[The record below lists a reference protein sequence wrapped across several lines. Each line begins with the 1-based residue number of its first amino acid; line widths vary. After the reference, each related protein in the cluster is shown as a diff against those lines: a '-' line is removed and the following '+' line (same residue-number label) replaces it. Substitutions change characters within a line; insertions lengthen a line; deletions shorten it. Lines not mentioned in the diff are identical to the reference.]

1 VLQANRLVT
10 LPGGTQQ
17 TASTSATVSG
27 LQRIGHGAH
36 ARTILNLNLGPVH
49 LDILGVVVDLQ
60 PVTIK
65 VQAIP
70 GRGQILGNLLSSP
83 GLHGQR
89 LINTLAG
96 ELNTLINA
104 GDRLANLL
112 TPSIPLGSGA
122 TLNTQQLSQDLTSAG
137 VTAGTGACPIL
148 SLDTGPI
155 DLNLL
160 GLDVSIPTGIH
171 LKVTAIPSGQTVNGD
186 SGGLLGS
193 LLCQLA
199 NALNN
204 PSQVAGFLSAADLSN
219 ILNGL
224 ANPLQSPAASTA
236 PLSAG
241 LSRGLLN
248 QARANAA
255 SALAPTNILSLTL
268 GPINLNL
275 LGLQVT
281 TSPICLKVS
290 AQRGPGNLLGN
301 LLGGVLGQPGISLRG
316 FLNALGNAFTGL
328 GGLQGNLG
336 GSGTT
341 GLLGDPALLQSLINE
356 LVANLSSTTNPTTS
370 CPILHL
376 SLGPLHLNLLGLVV
390 DLNNCANP
398 PGPVTVDITAIP
410 GPGNLL
416 GNLLCDLAGLA
427 M

>member
-1 VLQANRLVT
+1 LRPGLEQLEDRTTPSVFGTPTPIVSLQSFSPTQNGLKANLLVT

-17 TASTSATVSG
+17 TASTSATISG

-36 ARTILNLNLGPVH
+36 ARTILNLTLGPVH

-70 GRGQILGNLLSSP
+70 GRGQLLGNLLSNRS
-83 GLHGQR
+83 LHGQR
-89 LINTLAG
+89 LINTLAS
-96 ELNTLINA
+96 ELNTLISA

-148 SLDTGPI
+148 TLDTGPI

-204 PSQVAGFLSAADLSN
+204 PSQVAGFLTAADLSN

-224 ANPLQSPAASTA
+224 ANPLQSPAASTG
-236 PLSAG
+236 PLALTG
-241 LSRGLLN
+241 VSRGLLN
-248 QARANAA
+248 TALSPAPGRTPPAAGTPGAPPRAGAPPARPPA
-255 SALAPTNILSLTL
+255 SAAAGSSAPAVRPPRRAARF
-268 GPINLNL
+268 G
-275 LGLQVT
+275 
-281 TSPICLKVS
+281 S
-290 AQRGPGNLLGN
+290 APR
-301 LLGGVLGQPGISLRG
+301 RRR
-316 FLNALGNAFTGL
+316 ACTGR
-328 GGLQGNLG
+328 
-336 GSGTT
+336 
-341 GLLGDPALLQSLINE
+341 PRR
-356 LVANLSSTTNPTTS
+356 
-370 CPILHL
+370 
-376 SLGPLHLNLLGLVV
+376 
-390 DLNNCANP
+390 
-398 PGPVTVDITAIP
+398 
-410 GPGNLL
+410 
-416 GNLLCDLAGLA
+416 
-427 M
+427 